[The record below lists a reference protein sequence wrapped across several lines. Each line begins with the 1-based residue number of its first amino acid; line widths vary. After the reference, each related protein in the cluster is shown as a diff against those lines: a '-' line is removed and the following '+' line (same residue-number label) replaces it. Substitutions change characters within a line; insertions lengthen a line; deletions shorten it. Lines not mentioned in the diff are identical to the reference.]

1 MRNWLRLTRKQWNG
15 ESDMRIEI
23 RFAGFGGQ
31 GIIRSGIITA
41 AAACIYSGKSAVQ
54 TQSYGPESRG
64 GACKSE
70 VVISEEEIDFPKVV
84 EPDILIVMS
93 QHAYNDY
100 AEDVKADGIIIMDP
114 DMIPNEKDLTSVRV
128 FRIPATKIAEELGRK
143 IVANIVMLGA
153 FVAITKILDKD
164 AVKES
169 VKANIPKGTEELNL
183 IAFEKGYEYADN
195 LLKSNLSRLLR

>member
-1 MRNWLRLTRKQWNG
+1 MRV
-15 ESDMRIEI
+15 EI

-31 GIIRSGIITA
+31 GIIKSGIIVA
-41 AAACIYSGKSAVQ
+41 AAACIHSGKNAVQ

-84 EPDILIVMS
+84 EPDILVVMS
-93 QHAYNDY
+93 QHAYNEY
-100 AEDVKADGIIIMDP
+100 AENVKPSGIIIMDS
-114 DMIPNEKDLTSVRV
+114 DMIPHEKDLKNVKV

-153 FVAITKILDKD
+153 FVSITHILDES

-169 VKANIPKGTEELNL
+169 IKANIPKSTEELNL
-183 IAFEKGYEYADN
+183 TAFEKGYEHAKN
-195 LLKSNLSRLLR
+195 LLKS

>member
-1 MRNWLRLTRKQWNG
+1 MRV
-15 ESDMRIEI
+15 EV

-31 GIIRSGIITA
+31 GIIKSGIIVA
-41 AAACIYSGKSAVQ
+41 AAASIHAGKNSVQ

-84 EPDILIVMS
+84 QPDVLILMS
-93 QHAYNDY
+93 QHAYNEY
-100 AEDVKADGIIIMDP
+100 AADVKPSGTVIIDP
-114 DMIPNEKDLTSVRV
+114 DMIPTEKNLENATV
-128 FRIPATKIAEELGRK
+128 FRVPATKIAEELGRR

-153 FVAITKILDKD
+153 LVAITRLLDEN

-169 VKANIPKGTEELNL
+169 IRENIPKGTEELNL
-183 IAFEKGYEYADN
+183 TAFEKGYEYGKTLAA
-195 LLKSNLSRLLR
+195 

>member
-1 MRNWLRLTRKQWNG
+1 MRT
-15 ESDMRIEI
+15 EI

-31 GIIRSGIITA
+31 GIIKSGIITA
-41 AAACIYSGKSAVQ
+41 AAASIYGGKNAVQ

-84 EPDILIVMS
+84 EPDILVLMS

-100 AEDVKADGIIIMDP
+100 VDDLKAGGTVILDP
-114 DMIPNEKDLTSVRV
+114 DMIPRERELKNSKIFRV
-128 FRIPATKIAEELGRK
+128 PATKMAEHLGRR

-153 FVAITKILDKD
+153 FAAITGALDENALKKSILGN
-164 AVKES
+164 V
-169 VKANIPKGTEELNL
+169 PKGTEELNMT
-183 IAFEKGYEYADN
+183 AFKQGCEFGKN
-195 LLKSNLSRLLR
+195 LLKS

>member
-1 MRNWLRLTRKQWNG
+1 MRV
-15 ESDMRIEI
+15 EV

-31 GIIRSGIITA
+31 GIIKSGIIVA
-41 AAACIYSGKSAVQ
+41 AAASIHAGKNAVQ

-84 EPDILIVMS
+84 EPDVLVVMS

-100 AEDVKADGIIIMDP
+100 AEDVKSGGTVILDP
-114 DMIPNEKDLTSVRV
+114 DMIPREKSLKNLKVYRV
-128 FRIPATKIAEELGRK
+128 PATKIAEELGRK

-153 FVAITKILDKD
+153 FTAITELLDEK
-164 AVKES
+164 ALKES
-169 VKANIPKGTEELNL
+169 IKENIPKGTEELNL
-183 IAFEKGYEYADN
+183 AAFEKGFEYG
-195 LLKSNLSRLLR
+195 KTVVK